1 MTTPLT
7 PAEVAALADELS
19 NQPGDGGV
27 AFVPVDLL
35 DRTCA
40 ALLALQAD
48 ADAYR
53 KALEQV
59 ASVRVDGRGLDY
71 YWDGRAIA
79 KAALAASEKET
90 K

>member
-1 MTTPLT
+1 
-7 PAEVAALADELS
+7 
-19 NQPGDGGV
+19 
-27 AFVPVDLL
+27 
-35 DRTCA
+35 
-40 ALLALQAD
+40 
-48 ADAYR
+48 
-53 KALEQV
+53 V